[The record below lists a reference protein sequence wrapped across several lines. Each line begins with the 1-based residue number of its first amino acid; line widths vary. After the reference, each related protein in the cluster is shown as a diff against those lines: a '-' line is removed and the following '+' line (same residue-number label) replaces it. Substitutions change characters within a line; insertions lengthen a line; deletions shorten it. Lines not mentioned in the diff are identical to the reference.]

1 MTVTTE
7 TAPALLAM
15 RGIVKRFGAVT
26 ACDGVDLTLHAGDV
40 LGLLGENGAGKTS
53 LMNVLFGTYAADAG
67 AILIEGR
74 SVQIRDS
81 ADALEVGIGMVHQHF
96 HLVPRHTVLENLMVG
111 RPGKGLRLD
120 RSGALA
126 KLREISES
134 YGLGLDPDALV
145 QDLAIGEQQRLEIVK
160 ALFRGAR
167 ILILDEPTA
176 ALTPQESEGLFQ
188 AVRAMAKR
196 CLAVIFISHK
206 LEEVRAI
213 TTHVVV
219 MRQGRVV
226 AELENAP
233 ELSSRRIAELMCGR
247 PIQPPVK
254 EASSVGPVLLRL
266 RDVSTSGSERRRL
279 KSVSLE
285 VRAGEIVGIAGV
297 SGNGQGELADVVAG
311 VLAPLSGKIEFGGQT
326 IAHASPRRVQE
337 LRVGRIPEDR
347 IGVGLLTQS
356 PLADSMVLPRVH
368 EPPFS
373 RAGLLDR
380 AAIVAFARA
389 QIEKFGIR
397 AAGPLA
403 RTGTLSGGNLQKAL
417 LARELAS
424 DPLVVLAAQPTRG
437 LDVAAAGFVHSQ
449 FLELRS
455 QGRALLVI
463 SEDLEELFLLADRIA
478 VMSAGRIVGDLPIA
492 EATVERIGLMMTG
505 AEAA

>member
-1 MTVTTE
+1 
-7 TAPALLAM
+7 
-15 RGIVKRFGAVT
+15 
-26 ACDGVDLTLHAGDV
+26 
-40 LGLLGENGAGKTS
+40 
-53 LMNVLFGTYAADAG
+53 
-67 AILIEGR
+67 
-74 SVQIRDS
+74 
-81 ADALEVGIGMVHQHF
+81 
-96 HLVPRHTVLENLMVG
+96 
-111 RPGKGLRLD
+111 
-120 RSGALA
+120 
-126 KLREISES
+126 
-134 YGLGLDPDALV
+134 
-145 QDLAIGEQQRLEIVK
+145 
-160 ALFRGAR
+160 
-167 ILILDEPTA
+167 
-176 ALTPQESEGLFQ
+176 
-188 AVRAMAKR
+188 MAKR
-196 CLAVIFISHK
+196 GLTVIFISHK

-213 TTHVVV
+213 TTHVLV

-226 AELENAP
+226 AELANAP

-254 EASSVGPVLLRL
+254 GASTFGPVLLRL

-279 KSVSLE
+279 KSISLE

-297 SGNGQGELADVVAG
+297 SGNGQRELADVIAG
-311 VLAPLSGKIEFGGQT
+311 VLTPISGRIEIGGQP
-326 IAHASPRRVQE
+326 IEHASPRRMQE
-337 LRVGRIPEDR
+337 LKVGRIPEDR
-347 IGVGLLTQS
+347 MGVGLLTQS

-380 AAIVAFARA
+380 TAIIAFARR
-389 QIEKFGIR
+389 QIETFGIR

-417 LARELAS
+417 LARELAA

-478 VMSAGRIVGDLPIA
+478 VMSAGRIVGDLPIG